1 MLIQMATT
9 VAPTVPSASP
19 DALPMELARALG
31 DPLRWRIVELLS
43 TEQLC
48 VAHLAEEL
56 QTAQPLVSHHLK
68 VLRQAGLI
76 EPDRYRYWTYYRL
89 RPAALVRLAATPG
102 RGPAPP
108 PGGPPRA
115 PRPPGADPAAS
126 DPARPPGQGE
136 PAMPDG
142 QLDPTSR

>member
-1 MLIQMATT
+1 MATT
-9 VAPTVPSASP
+9 VAPAAPPVPP
-19 DALPMELARALG
+19 EALSMELARALG

-56 QTAQPLVSHHLK
+56 DTAQPLVSHHLK

-89 RPAALVRLAATPG
+89 RPAALIHLAATLGLLARSDPSPAACRRLIPG
-102 RGPAPP
+102 PEHAPP
-108 PGGPPRA
+108 T
-115 PRPPGADPAAS
+115 
-126 DPARPPGQGE
+126 PARPPNQGG

-142 QLDPTSR
+142 QLDPLSRATF